1 MGCLDTGRTSLM
13 DERGDRAAVEAG
25 ETLWKGRKK
34 ELAGDRGGMM

>member
-1 MGCLDTGRTSLM
+1 M